1 MESRNVQYY
10 DKKTVGSRI
19 RQMRKNKGLTQCMLA
34 DQLDYS
40 SERQLQRI
48 ESGETAC
55 SVDKLMEIAQ
65 ILNTSTDFLLFGQS
79 QLAIDVL
86 DTILKIDSEGQK
98 IFLLK
103 LIEIVINNWKLI
115 EK

>member
-1 MESRNVQYY
+1 MGRRCMQYY

-34 DQLDYS
+34 EQLDYS

-65 ILNTSTDFLLFGQS
+65 ILNISTDFLLFGQS
-79 QLAIDVL
+79 QTDEIVL
-86 DTILKIDSEGQK
+86 TPILKSGSERQQV
-98 IFLLK
+98 FLLK
-103 LIEIVINNWKLI
+103 LIETVIDNWDLM